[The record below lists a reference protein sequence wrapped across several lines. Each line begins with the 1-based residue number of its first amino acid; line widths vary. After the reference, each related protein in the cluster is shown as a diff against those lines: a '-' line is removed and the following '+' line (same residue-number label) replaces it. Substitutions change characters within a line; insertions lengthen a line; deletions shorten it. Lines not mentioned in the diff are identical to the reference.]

1 MKNLTPFKWFCLE
14 NFPFI
19 EGDFDAINEYHLL
32 CKIVKKI
39 NDIIKSEN
47 ELGTE
52 FEKISNSF
60 IEIKNYVD
68 NYFNNLDVQ
77 DEINNK
83 LNEMVLDGS
92 LADIID
98 QELLEKL
105 QNAVQKDE
113 PQFGLLNATRIFR
126 KLFENGQNNTQYGN
140 VPYYSHAN
148 GFAYI
153 GDGNVVFAP
162 TPYNIYNNKA
172 KLQVV
177 NIATG
182 NVIREATLDLGHA
195 NAITYNSDNQKL
207 YIGGCADYDEETQGF
222 LPTKKIVEIDYL
234 TLNITNTV
242 EIENEVSSVAYDKVT
257 HKLYAFSSPHLYELD
272 AEYNIV
278 RSIDIVYPFSYLTG
292 QSIEVN
298 NNILYRIVAQPN
310 VIACYDIIQNKFINA
325 YNLPDYLDEAYRTG
339 EAEDLTYYNGDL
351 YFLSNN
357 LGCQNGD
364 LRWVNIAKTSV
375 EHNTIISNF
384 NYEYARVNW
393 AINIYIDNTR
403 NIPNPDGT
411 AEKPF
416 KELVEAIDFIGSPS
430 SVHNKYTLNIKAS
443 STAYHYCYIT
453 SENILTIGR
462 FSGDSARPIING
474 LRINTPAK
482 ILLRSL
488 EIQSYNTVN
497 TSPIELTNG
506 DLNLDNM
513 KYNDVQNSKCC
524 VYASNSEVTLIG
536 AQEKGVSNSAL
547 VYCSAGVILHTNSF
561 RDDIVSNSSS
571 NHIDKKLLASNLNWK
586 VIGSKTYVPSYDQ
599 LYNKNFSDIL
609 STFTFVNVAYYIN
622 AGVKVARFRIGD
634 IGSGYSINDLDL
646 YDSTAGDGGTA
657 IEMKFNI
664 KNTEIELTA
673 RKIVEII
680 TGALSSRDYHYIK
693 DIWLSND

>member
-1 MKNLTPFKWFCLE
+1 MRNLTPFKWFCLE

-19 EGDFDAINEYHLL
+19 EGDFDAITEYQLL
-32 CKIVKKI
+32 CKIVKKMNKVI
-39 NDIIKSEN
+39 TSEN

-52 FEKISNSF
+52 VEKISKSLL
-60 IEIKNYVD
+60 EVKNYID

-83 LNEMVLDGS
+83 LNEMVEDGT
-92 LADIID
+92 LARIINE
-98 QELLEKL
+98 ELLE
-105 QNAVQKDE
+105 NTVQKNS

-126 KLFENGQNNTQYGN
+126 KLFENGQNNTQYAN
-140 VPYYSHAN
+140 IPYYSHAN

-162 TPYNIYNNKA
+162 TPYNIYNNMA

-182 NVIREATLDLGHA
+182 NVVREAVLPLGHA
-195 NAITYNSDNQKL
+195 NGMTYNPDNGKL
-207 YIGGCADYDEETQGF
+207 YIGGCADWDESTQGF
-222 LPTKKIVEIDYL
+222 IDSKKIVEVDYY

-242 EIENEVSSVAYDKVT
+242 EVENVVNSVAYDKVT
-257 HKLYAFSSPHLYELD
+257 HKLYGFASPHLYEFD
-272 AEYNIV
+272 EDYNIV
-278 RSIDIVYPFSYLTG
+278 NSQDIVYPFRFLTG

-310 VIACYDIIQNKFINA
+310 IIACYDIPTNKFINA

-411 AEKPF
+411 SEKPF

-443 STAYHYCYIT
+443 STPYHYCYIT

-462 FSGDSARPIING
+462 FSGDNTRPIING

-488 EIQSYNTVN
+488 KLQSYNTVN
-497 TSPIELTNG
+497 TSPIVVSNG

-513 KYNDVQNSKCC
+513 EYNDVQNSHCC
-524 VYASNSEVTLIG
+524 IDASNSQITLIG
-536 AQEKGVSNSAL
+536 AQDKTNSNSAL
-547 VYCSAGVILHTNSF
+547 AFCRGGVVFHSNSF
-561 RDDIVSNSSS
+561 RNDIVSNSSS
-571 NHIDKKLLASNLNWK
+571 NHIDKKVLATNLNWK
-586 VIGSKTYVPSYDQ
+586 VVGSKSYVPSFDT
-599 LYNKNFSDIL
+599 LYGKNFEDIL
-609 STFTFVNVAYYIN
+609 STYHFVNISYYIN
-622 AGVKVARFRIGD
+622 AGVKVAKFRIGD

-646 YDSTAGDGGTA
+646 YDTSAGDGGTA
-657 IEMKFNI
+657 VEMKINI
-664 KNTEIELTA
+664 KPSEIELTT

-680 TGALSSRDYHYIK
+680 TGAISSRDYHYIK